1 MDKLTAYEI
10 VIADIAQDI
19 GWKEGKKEEF
29 LYKLQ
34 HRVWELVEVLGNKK
48 PKYEVIEDTL
58 WVADDG
64 SWGSGELL
72 IAKVSRW
79 TDAQVTALEELTHND
94 DPTIDEVINILE
106 DTKEV
111 D

>member
-19 GWKEGKKEEF
+19 GWVEGAQEEF
-29 LYKLQ
+29 MDVLK
-34 HRVWELVEVLGNKK
+34 HRVYELTEVFKTTK
-48 PKYEVIEDTL
+48 PKYEVIKETL

-64 SWGSGELL
+64 SWGSGDIL
-72 IAKVSRW
+72 IADVSTW
-79 TDAQVTALEELTHND
+79 TDEQVNAFDDTANNT
-94 DPTIDEVINILE
+94 DPSIVEVINLLE

-111 D
+111 N